1 MNVMNESFM
10 RMMRNTII
18 ISAPF
23 LFIAFFSSLLLACS
37 SGENKQEKAQ
47 LPTKKEQAAFAA
59 QVEGLDTATF
69 AGGCFWCTEAY
80 FERVKGV
87 KEVVSGYVGG
97 TTPNPT
103 YKEVSYG
110 KTDYAEG
117 VQVFYDP
124 AQVSYATLVKVF
136 FATMDPTQLNRQGP
150 DVGEQY
156 RSIVFPHNDRQKEI
170 ATAYIQELSESGQY
184 DKPIVTTIEA
194 FQKFYN
200 AEAYHQDY
208 YRRNP
213 SDPYVRSVARP
224 KVMKFEKEYKE
235 VIKKEFLK

>member
-1 MNVMNESFM
+1 M
-10 RMMRNTII
+10 RSTIKYSI
-18 ISAPF
+18 VSRVLVVIVFFFWGA
-23 LFIAFFSSLLLACS
+23 LFACS
-37 SGENKQEKAQ
+37 SGEKKQGGDKE
-47 LPTKKEQAAFAA
+47 LSKKEHAALLSQAAT
-59 QVEGLDTATF
+59 LDTATF

-87 KEVVSGYVGG
+87 KGVVSGYVGG

-124 AQVSYATLVKVF
+124 SQVSYATLVKVF

-156 RSIVFPHNDRQKEI
+156 RSVVFPHTERQKEI
-170 ATAYIQELSESGQY
+170 VTTYMQELEESGQY
-184 DKPIVTTIEA
+184 NKPIVTTIEP
-194 FQKFYN
+194 FKKFYD
-200 AEAYHQDY
+200 AEEYHQDY
-208 YRRNP
+208 YKLNP

-224 KVMKFEKEYKE
+224 KVQKFEKEFKD
-235 VIKKEFLK
+235 ILKKEYRS

>member
-1 MNVMNESFM
+1 MKRYKGN
-10 RMMRNTII
+10 NT
-18 ISAPF
+18 
-23 LFIAFFSSLLLACS
+23 FILIAGFLLLLQFSCS
-37 SGENKQEKAQ
+37 SRQENQQERS
-47 LPTKKEQAAFAA
+47 KEQANLLSQAA
-59 QVEGLDTATF
+59 QLDTATF

-80 FERVKGV
+80 FERIKGV
-87 KEVVSGYVGG
+87 KGVVSGYVGG

-124 AQVSYATLVKVF
+124 SKVSYATLVKVF

-156 RSIVFPHNDRQKEI
+156 RSVVFPHNERQKKI
-170 ATAYIQELSESGQY
+170 ATAYIRELEESGQY
-184 DKPIVTTIEA
+184 ADPIVTKVEP
-194 FQKFYN
+194 FPRFYK

-208 YRRNP
+208 YQRNP

-224 KVMKFEKEYKE
+224 KVQKLEKEFEAIVKSQYQK
-235 VIKKEFLK
+235 

>member
-1 MNVMNESFM
+1 MSSTKKIPAIFRVL
-10 RMMRNTII
+10 
-18 ISAPF
+18 AGLVL
-23 LFIAFFSSLLLACS
+23 LFGGTLFACS
-37 SGENKQEKAQ
+37 SGEKKQEEDQ
-47 LPTKKEQAAFAA
+47 ELLKKEQATLSSQTAS
-59 QVEGLDTATF
+59 LDTATF

-103 YKEVSYG
+103 YQEVSYG
-110 KTDYAEG
+110 RTDYAEG

-124 AQVSYATLVKVF
+124 SQVSYATLVKVF

-156 RSIVFPHNDRQKEI
+156 RSVVFPHTGRQKEI
-170 ATAYIQELSESGQY
+170 VSAYMQELEQSGQY
-184 DKPIVTTIEA
+184 SKPIVTTIEP
-194 FQKFYN
+194 FEKFYN
-200 AEAYHQDY
+200 AEKYHQDY
-208 YRRNP
+208 YKLNP

-224 KVMKFEKEYKE
+224 KVRKFEKEFKD
-235 VIKKEFLK
+235 ILKKEFRS

>member
-1 MNVMNESFM
+1 MKNYP
-10 RMMRNTII
+10 RNPI
-18 ISAPF
+18 F
-23 LFIAFFSSLLLACS
+23 FFIPGLLLLLLQFSCS
-37 SGENKQEKAQ
+37 SRSEGQEEERREEAN
-47 LPTKKEQAAFAA
+47 LLSQAA
-59 QVEGLDTATF
+59 QLDTATF

-87 KEVVSGYVGG
+87 KGVVSGYVGG

-124 AQVSYATLVKVF
+124 SQLSYATLVKVF

-156 RSIVFPHNDRQKEI
+156 RSVVFPHNQKQQAI
-170 ATAYIQELSESGQY
+170 TTAYIRELEESGQY
-184 DKPIVTTIEA
+184 ADPIVTKVEP
-194 FQKFYN
+194 FRRFYK

-208 YRRNP
+208 YQRNP
-213 SDPYVRSVARP
+213 SDPYVHSVARP
-224 KVMKFEKEYKE
+224 KVQKFEKEFAD
-235 VIKKEFLK
+235 VLKKQYRK